1 MSSMLEQ
8 AIIEAEQLK
17 KVASRNAEQAILE
30 RYSQEIKEEMEN
42 LIEQDLGLG
51 GDAGVGLDMGMGG
64 EAKPQVDFEGAKA
77 DDDQV
82 PDQLEYAAF
91 DGMTIGETKYPEQ
104 GDLIEIN
111 LDSLSEYE
119 LNPEAGPTTRNLS
132 ESIEIDDSLLEQFI
146 NEEVDEAKL
155 IKPDEDDKDDKK
167 KKKGDK
173 KKESSCSEVHAGMT
187 HEEYLAEL
195 DDVSEAHCTPGH
207 RKAKKKK
214 TKKEAMEGGK
224 FRYEESLELDEDMLE
239 EMIKIDF
246 DPAAKEGNPFGTM
259 QERDEMNRLLA
270 KLKKQ
275 CDELNMKNESLSNK
289 NKKVLKENTEYKKN
303 FESAEATASDLNNKY
318 ASLLEKVKELKG
330 AFEESQ
336 LMNAKLVYTNKVLS
350 DEKLNVRQ
358 KNKIAESIENT
369 DSVNEAKI
377 VYETLVNTVE
387 SAPKRGP
394 ESLSEAVTRRKHPL
408 FIKGN
413 QTEAKPSDN
422 FANRMKRLAGLDM

>member
-51 GDAGVGLDMGMGG
+51 GGADAGLGGGLDMGMGG
-64 EAKPQVDFEGAKA
+64 GAKPQVDFEGAKA
-77 DDDQV
+77 DNDQV

-132 ESIEIDDSLLEQFI
+132 ESIEIDDSLLAEMLD
-146 NEEVDEAKL
+146 EEMVNN
-155 IKPDEDDKDDKK
+155 PDDKK
-167 KKKGDK
+167 PTNEKD
-173 KKESSCSEVHAGMT
+173 CSEVHAGMT
-187 HEEYLAEL
+187 HEVYLAEL
-195 DDVSEAHCTPGH
+195 DDVNEAHCTPGH
-207 RKAKKKK
+207 RKKK
-214 TKKEAMEGGK
+214 TKKEAVEDLK
-224 FRYEESLELDEDMLE
+224 TQLEEELELDEETLE
-239 EMIKIDF
+239 EMIKVDYRSV
-246 DPAAKEGNPFGTM
+246 KEGNPFGTT
-259 QERDEMNRLLA
+259 QERDEMNLILA
-270 KLKKQ
+270 DLKAQ
-275 CDELNMKNESLSNK
+275 CEELNMKNESLSNE
-289 NKKVLKENTEYKKN
+289 NKKVLKESAEYKKN
-303 FESAEATASDLNNKY
+303 FESAEATASDLNKKY

-387 SAPKRGP
+387 STSKRGP

-413 QTEAKPSDN
+413 QQEAKPSND
-422 FANRMKRLAGLDM
+422 FANRMKRLAGLDL

>member
-51 GDAGVGLDMGMGG
+51 GGDAGGALGGGLDMGMGG
-64 EAKPQVDFEGAKA
+64 AAKPQVDFEGAKA

-82 PDQLEYAAF
+82 PGQLEYAAF
-91 DGMTIGETKYPEQ
+91 DGLTIGETKYPEQ

-119 LNPEAGPTTRNLS
+119 LNPNMGPTTRNLS
-132 ESIEIDDSLLEQFI
+132 ESIEIDDSFLAEMLDEEMLELEEEALLSMGSKRENHCEQTHPGKTHEAYVKEMKA
-146 NEEVDEAKL
+146 NGEEVNEDHCYG
-155 IKPDEDDKDDKK
+155 KP
-167 KKKGDK
+167 
-173 KKESSCSEVHAGMT
+173 
-187 HEEYLAEL
+187 
-195 DDVSEAHCTPGH
+195 
-207 RKAKKKK
+207 
-214 TKKEAMEGGK
+214 KKEAMSGVK
-224 FRYEESLELDEDMLE
+224 MPHEESLELDEDVLE

-259 QERDEMNRLLA
+259 QERDEMNYLLA

-275 CDELNMKNESLSNK
+275 CEELNMKNESLSKK
-289 NKKVLKENTEYKKN
+289 NKKVLKENAEYKKN
-303 FESAEATASDLNNKY
+303 FESAEATSRDLNNKY
-318 ASLLEKVKELKG
+318 ASLLEKVQELRG

-358 KNKIAESIENT
+358 KNKIAESIERT

-387 SAPKRGP
+387 STSKRGP

-408 FIKGN
+408 FVKGN
-413 QTEAKPSDN
+413 QTEAKPSND
-422 FANRMKRLAGLDM
+422 FASRMKKLAGLDL

>member
-42 LIEQDLGLG
+42 LIEQDLGL
-51 GDAGVGLDMGMGG
+51 DADVGLGLGMDTG
-64 EAKPQVDFEGAKA
+64 AATPQVDFEGAKA
-77 DDDQV
+77 DNDQV

-91 DGMTIGETKYPEQ
+91 DGLTIGETKYPKE

-132 ESIEIDDSLLEQFI
+132 ESINIDDSLLEQFI
-146 NEEVDEAKL
+146 NEELEEIL
-155 IKPDEDDKDDKK
+155 LDKDKDKK
-167 KKKGDK
+167 KKKDDDDDDDDK
-173 KKESSCSEVHAGMT
+173 T
-187 HEEYLAEL
+187 
-195 DDVSEAHCTPGH
+195 EAHCGTGRH
-207 RKAKKKK
+207 E
-214 TKKEAMEGGK
+214 EAMPAMK
-224 FRYEESLELDEDMLE
+224 MQVEELELDEEKLE
-239 EMIKIDF
+239 EMMKIDF
-246 DPAAKEGNPFGTM
+246 KSVKVGNPFGTN
-259 QERDEMNRLLA
+259 QERDEMNLILA
-270 KLKKQ
+270 DLQKQ
-275 CDELNMKNESLSNK
+275 CEELNMKNESLSND
-289 NKKVLKENTEYKKN
+289 NQSLISENTEYKKN
-303 FESAEATASDLNNKY
+303 FESAEATSHDLNNKY

-358 KNKIAESIENT
+358 KNKIAESIEKT

-387 SAPKRGP
+387 STSKRGP

-408 FIKGN
+408 YIKGN
-413 QTEAKPSDN
+413 QQEAKPSDN
-422 FANRMKRLAGLDM
+422 FANRMKRLAGLDL

>member
-51 GDAGVGLDMGMGG
+51 GDAGGGLGGGLDMGMGT
-64 EAKPQVDFEGAKA
+64 EAKPEVDFEGAKA
-77 DDDQV
+77 DADQV

-91 DGMTIGETKYPEQ
+91 DGLTIGETKYPEQ

-132 ESIEIDDSLLEQFI
+132 ESIEIDDSLLFEMLDDDEVVDLEL
-146 NEEVDEAKL
+146 EEEKL
-155 IKPDEDDKDDKK
+155 VSKEDKK
-167 KKKGDK
+167 CPDCGKVHELG
-173 KKESSCSEVHAGMT
+173 ESNCNT
-187 HEEYLAEL
+187 RQEEAL
-195 DDVSEAHCTPGH
+195 
-207 RKAKKKK
+207 
-214 TKKEAMEGGK
+214 EGAIMQT
-224 FRYEESLELDEDMLE
+224 EELELDEETLE
-239 EMIKIDF
+239 EMIKVDYKSV
-246 DPAAKEGNPFGTM
+246 KEGNPFGTT
-259 QERDEMNRLLA
+259 QERDEMNLILA
-270 KLKKQ
+270 DLKAQ
-275 CDELNMKNESLSNK
+275 CEELNMKNESLSKK
-289 NKKVLKENTEYKKN
+289 NKKVLKENAEYKKN
-303 FESAEATASDLNNKY
+303 FESAEATSRDLNNKY

-358 KNKIAESIENT
+358 KNQIAESIEKT

-387 SAPKRGP
+387 STSKRMP

-408 FIKGN
+408 FIKRT
-413 QTEAKPSDN
+413 QTEAKPSND
-422 FANRMKRLAGLDM
+422 FASRMKKLAGLDL

>member
-1 MSSMLEQ
+1 MLEQ

-51 GDAGVGLDMGMGG
+51 DDLGAGLDMAA
-64 EAKPQVDFEGAKA
+64 EAKPEVDFEGAKT

-91 DGMTIGETKYPEQ
+91 DGLTIGETKYPEQ

-119 LNPEAGPTTRNLS
+119 LNPDMGPTTRNLS

-146 NEEVDEAKL
+146 NEELEEEMLVMTKG
-155 IKPDEDDKDDKK
+155 DEDKK
-167 KKKGDK
+167 EKCPKCGKKHDLE
-173 KKESSCSEVHAGMT
+173 ESSC
-187 HEEYLAEL
+187 
-195 DDVSEAHCTPGH
+195 DDHV
-207 RKAKKKK
+207 
-214 TKKEAMEGGK
+214 KEASPAAKMQVEQ
-224 FRYEESLELDEDMLE
+224 LELDQEALE
-239 EMIKIDF
+239 EMIKVDYK
-246 DPAAKEGNPFGTM
+246 AVKEGNPFGTTD
-259 QERDEMNRLLA
+259 ERDEMNLILA
-270 KLKKQ
+270 DLKAQ
-275 CDELNMKNESLSNK
+275 CEELNMKNESLSN
-289 NKKVLKENTEYKKN
+289 NNQNLINENAEYKKN
-303 FESAEATASDLNNKY
+303 FESAEATSRDLNNKY
-318 ASLLEKVKELKG
+318 ASLLEKVQELKG

-358 KNKIAESIENT
+358 KNKIAESIEKT

-408 FIKGN
+408 FVKGN
-413 QTEAKPSDN
+413 QEGKKPSND
-422 FANRMKRLAGLDM
+422 FANRMMRLAGIDK

>member
-51 GDAGVGLDMGMGG
+51 DDTGLAGLGAE

-146 NEEVDEAKL
+146 NEELEEEMLV
-155 IKPDEDDKDDKK
+155 DKDKK
-167 KKKGDK
+167 PTNEKH
-173 KKESSCSEVHAGMT
+173 CTEVHDGMT
-187 HEEYLAEL
+187 HEAYLAEL
-195 DDVSEAHCTPGH
+195 DDVSEAHCTPAH
-207 RKAKKKK
+207 RKKK
-214 TKKEAMEGGK
+214 TKKEAMAGMK
-224 FRYEESLELDEDMLE
+224 MQVEELELDEETLE
-239 EMIKIDF
+239 EMIKVDYRSV
-246 DPAAKEGNPFGTM
+246 KEGNPFGTT
-259 QERDEMNRLLA
+259 QERDEMNLILA
-270 KLKKQ
+270 DLKAQ
-275 CDELNMKNESLSNK
+275 CEELNMKNESLSNE
-289 NKKVLKENTEYKKN
+289 NKKVLKESAEYKKN

-350 DEKLNVRQ
+350 DDKLNVRQ

-387 SAPKRGP
+387 STSKRGP

-408 FIKGN
+408 VIKGN
-413 QTEAKPSDN
+413 QTEAKPSDD
-422 FANRMKRLAGLDM
+422 FASRMKRLAGLDL

>member
-1 MSSMLEQ
+1 MLEQ

-51 GDAGVGLDMGMGG
+51 GDAGGALGGGLDMGMGG
-64 EAKPQVDFEGAKA
+64 GAKPQVDFEGAKA

-132 ESIEIDDSLLEQFI
+132 ESIEIDDSLLDQII
-146 NEEVDEAKL
+146 NEELEEEMGTGL
-155 IKPDEDDKDDKK
+155 IDPDEKPTNEKMCEK
-167 KKKGDK
+167 
-173 KKESSCSEVHAGMT
+173 VHPEMT
-187 HEEYLAEL
+187 HEAYLAEL
-195 DDVSEAHCTPGH
+195 DDVSEAKCGTHE
-207 RKAKKKK
+207 
-214 TKKEAMEGGK
+214 EAMEGFK
-224 FRYEESLELDEDMLE
+224 AQLEEELELDEETLE
-239 EMIKIDF
+239 EMIKVDYKSV
-246 DPAAKEGNPFGTM
+246 KEGNPFGTT
-259 QERDEMNRLLA
+259 QERDEMNLILA
-270 KLKKQ
+270 DLKAQ
-275 CDELNMKNESLSNK
+275 CEELNMKNESLSNE
-289 NKKVLKENTEYKKN
+289 NKKVLKESAEYKKN

-387 SAPKRGP
+387 STSKRGP

-408 FIKGN
+408 FVKGN
-413 QTEAKPSDN
+413 QTEAKPSDD
-422 FANRMKRLAGLDM
+422 FASRMKKLAGLDL

>member
-51 GDAGVGLDMGMGG
+51 GDTGLGGGLDMGG

-77 DDDQV
+77 DNDQV

-111 LDSLSEYE
+111 LDSLSDYE
-119 LNPEAGPTTRNLS
+119 SNSEAGPTERNLS

-146 NEEVDEAKL
+146 NEELEEEMIIMAKDEGDKKEKTMCEMCGKVHEGKCGVDEASPAAKMQ
-155 IKPDEDDKDDKK
+155 
-167 KKKGDK
+167 
-173 KKESSCSEVHAGMT
+173 V
-187 HEEYLAEL
+187 EEEL
-195 DDVSEAHCTPGH
+195 D
-207 RKAKKKK
+207 
-214 TKKEAMEGGK
+214 
-224 FRYEESLELDEDMLE
+224 LDEDVLE
-239 EMIKIDF
+239 EMIKVDYDSVKI
-246 DPAAKEGNPFGTM
+246 GNPFGTT
-259 QERDEMNRLLA
+259 QERDEWNLILA

-275 CDELNMKNESLSNK
+275 CEELNMKNESLSND
-289 NKKVLKENTEYKKN
+289 NQNLINENAEYKKN
-303 FESAEATASDLNNKY
+303 FESAEATSRDLNNKY

-350 DEKLNVRQ
+350 DDKLNVRQ
-358 KNKIAESIENT
+358 KNKIAESIEKT

-387 SAPKRGP
+387 STSKRGP

-413 QTEAKPSDN
+413 QTEAKPSND
-422 FANRMKRLAGLDM
+422 FASRMKKLAGLDL

>member
-17 KVASRNAEQAILE
+17 KIAARNAEQVILE
-30 RYSQEIKEEMEN
+30 KYSKEIKGEMEN
-42 LIEQDLGLG
+42 LIEQELGLG
-51 GDAGVGLDMGMGG
+51 DPAGLGLGLGMDAGA
-64 EAKPQVDFEGAKA
+64 AKPEADFEGAKA
-77 DDDQV
+77 DNDQV

-91 DGMTIGETKYPEQ
+91 DGLTIGETKYPKE

-119 LNPEAGPTTRNLS
+119 LNPEAGPTARNLS
-132 ESIEIDDSLLEQFI
+132 ESIEIDDSLLKQFI
-146 NEEVDEAKL
+146 NEELEEELGTGLVD
-155 IKPDEDDKDDKK
+155 PDKK
-167 KKKGDK
+167 KK
-173 KKESSCSEVHAGMT
+173 ENSCSEVHAGMT

-195 DDVSEAHCTPGH
+195 DDVNEAHCTPGH

-275 CDELNMKNESLSNK
+275 CDELNMKNESLSKK
-289 NKKVLKENTEYKKN
+289 NKKVLKENAEYKKN

-413 QTEAKPSDN
+413 QTEAKPSDD
-422 FANRMKRLAGLDM
+422 FASRMKKLAGLDL

>member
-1 MSSMLEQ
+1 MLEQ

-42 LIEQDLGLG
+42 LIEQDLGLDA
-51 GDAGVGLDMGMGG
+51 DAGLGLGMDTG
-64 EAKPQVDFEGAKA
+64 AATPQVDFEGAKA
-77 DDDQV
+77 DNDQV

-91 DGMTIGETKYPEQ
+91 DGLTIGETKYPKE

-132 ESIEIDDSLLEQFI
+132 ESINIDDSLLEQFI
-146 NEEVDEAKL
+146 NEELEEIL
-155 IKPDEDDKDDKK
+155 LDKDKDKK
-167 KKKGDK
+167 KKKDDDDDDDDK
-173 KKESSCSEVHAGMT
+173 T
-187 HEEYLAEL
+187 
-195 DDVSEAHCTPGH
+195 EAHCGTGRH
-207 RKAKKKK
+207 E
-214 TKKEAMEGGK
+214 EAMPAMK
-224 FRYEESLELDEDMLE
+224 MQVEELELDEEKLE
-239 EMIKIDF
+239 EMMKIDF
-246 DPAAKEGNPFGTM
+246 KSVKVGNPFGTN
-259 QERDEMNRLLA
+259 QERDEMNLILA
-270 KLKKQ
+270 DLQKQ
-275 CDELNMKNESLSNK
+275 CEELNMKNESLSND
-289 NKKVLKENTEYKKN
+289 NQSLISENTEYKKN
-303 FESAEATASDLNNKY
+303 FESAEATSHDLNNKY

-358 KNKIAESIENT
+358 KNKIAESIEKT

-387 SAPKRGP
+387 STSKRGP

-408 FIKGN
+408 YIKGN
-413 QTEAKPSDN
+413 QQEAKPSDN
-422 FANRMKRLAGLDM
+422 FANRMKRLAGLDL

>member
-42 LIEQDLGLG
+42 LIEQDLGLDA
-51 GDAGVGLDMGMGG
+51 DAGLGLGMDTG
-64 EAKPQVDFEGAKA
+64 AATPQVDFEGAKA
-77 DDDQV
+77 DNDQV

-91 DGMTIGETKYPEQ
+91 DGLTIGETKYPKE

-132 ESIEIDDSLLEQFI
+132 ESINIDDSLLEQFI
-146 NEEVDEAKL
+146 NEELEEIL
-155 IKPDEDDKDDKK
+155 LDKDEDKK
-167 KKKGDK
+167 KKKDDDDDDDDK
-173 KKESSCSEVHAGMT
+173 T
-187 HEEYLAEL
+187 
-195 DDVSEAHCTPGH
+195 EAHCGTGRH
-207 RKAKKKK
+207 E
-214 TKKEAMEGGK
+214 EAMPAMK
-224 FRYEESLELDEDMLE
+224 MQVEELELDEEKLE
-239 EMIKIDF
+239 EMMKIDF
-246 DPAAKEGNPFGTM
+246 KSVKVGNPFGTN
-259 QERDEMNRLLA
+259 QERDEMNLILA
-270 KLKKQ
+270 DLQKQ
-275 CDELNMKNESLSNK
+275 CEELNMKNESLSND
-289 NKKVLKENTEYKKN
+289 NQSLISENTEYKKN
-303 FESAEATASDLNNKY
+303 FESAEATSHDLNNKY

-358 KNKIAESIENT
+358 KNKIAESIEKT

-387 SAPKRGP
+387 STSKRGP

-408 FIKGN
+408 YIKGN
-413 QTEAKPSDN
+413 QQEAKPSDN
-422 FANRMKRLAGLDM
+422 FANRMKRLAGLDL

>member
-1 MSSMLEQ
+1 MLEQ

-30 RYSQEIKEEMEN
+30 RYSQEIKEEMES

-51 GDAGVGLDMGMGG
+51 DTGLGGGLDMGG

-77 DDDQV
+77 DNDQV

-111 LDSLSEYE
+111 LDSLSDYE
-119 LNPEAGPTTRNLS
+119 SNSEAGPTERNLS

-146 NEEVDEAKL
+146 NEELEEEMLVMT
-155 IKPDEDDKDDKK
+155 
-167 KKKGDK
+167 KKGEECPECGK
-173 KKESSCSEVHAGMT
+173 VHEGSCTTGHQ
-187 HEEYLAEL
+187 EEAL
-195 DDVSEAHCTPGH
+195 DGAIMQV
-207 RKAKKKK
+207 
-214 TKKEAMEGGK
+214 
-224 FRYEESLELDEDMLE
+224 EEELELDEDVLE
-239 EMIKIDF
+239 EMIKVDYDSVKI
-246 DPAAKEGNPFGTM
+246 GNPFGTT
-259 QERDEMNRLLA
+259 QERDEWNLILA

-275 CDELNMKNESLSNK
+275 CEELNMKNESLSND
-289 NKKVLKENTEYKKN
+289 NQNLINENAEYKKN
-303 FESAEATASDLNNKY
+303 FESAEAKSQDLNKRY
-318 ASLLEKVKELKG
+318 ASLLEKVQELKG

-350 DEKLNVRQ
+350 DDKLNVRQ
-358 KNKIAESIENT
+358 KNKIAESIEKT
-369 DSVNEAKI
+369 ESVNEAKI

-387 SAPKRGP
+387 STSKKGP

-413 QTEAKPSDN
+413 QTEAKPSND
-422 FANRMKRLAGLDM
+422 FANRMKRLAGLDL

>member
-42 LIEQDLGLG
+42 LIEQDLGLDA
-51 GDAGVGLDMGMGG
+51 DAGLGLGMDTG
-64 EAKPQVDFEGAKA
+64 AATPQVDFEGAKA
-77 DDDQV
+77 DNDQV

-91 DGMTIGETKYPEQ
+91 DGLTIGETKYPKE

-132 ESIEIDDSLLEQFI
+132 ESINIDDSLLEQFI
-146 NEEVDEAKL
+146 NEELEEIL
-155 IKPDEDDKDDKK
+155 LDKDKDKK
-167 KKKGDK
+167 KKKDDDDDDDDK
-173 KKESSCSEVHAGMT
+173 T
-187 HEEYLAEL
+187 
-195 DDVSEAHCTPGH
+195 EAHCGTGRH
-207 RKAKKKK
+207 E
-214 TKKEAMEGGK
+214 EAMPAMK
-224 FRYEESLELDEDMLE
+224 MQVEELELDEEKLE
-239 EMIKIDF
+239 EMMKIDF
-246 DPAAKEGNPFGTM
+246 KSVKVGNPFGTN
-259 QERDEMNRLLA
+259 QERDEMNLILA
-270 KLKKQ
+270 DLQKQ
-275 CDELNMKNESLSNK
+275 CEELNMKNESLSND
-289 NKKVLKENTEYKKN
+289 NQSLISENTEYKKN
-303 FESAEATASDLNNKY
+303 FESAEATSHDLNNKY

-358 KNKIAESIENT
+358 KNKIAESIEKT

-387 SAPKRGP
+387 STSKRGP

-408 FIKGN
+408 YIKGN
-413 QTEAKPSDN
+413 QQEAKPSDN
-422 FANRMKRLAGLDM
+422 FANRMKRLAGLDL

>member
-51 GDAGVGLDMGMGG
+51 GDAGGGLGGGLDMGMGA

-91 DGMTIGETKYPEQ
+91 DGLTIGETKYPEQ

-146 NEEVDEAKL
+146 NEELEGELGTGL
-155 IKPDEDDKDDKK
+155 IKPDEDDKD
-167 KKKGDK
+167 KKKG
-173 KKESSCSEVHAGMT
+173 SSCSEVHAGMT

-214 TKKEAMEGGK
+214 TKKEAMSGTIMQA
-224 FRYEESLELDEDMLE
+224 EELELDEDVLE
-239 EMIKIDF
+239 EIIRIDF

-259 QERDEMNRLLA
+259 QERDEMNYLLA

-275 CDELNMKNESLSNK
+275 CDELNMKNESLSKK
-289 NKKVLKENTEYKKN
+289 NKKVLKENAEYKKN
-303 FESAEATASDLNNKY
+303 FESAEATSRDLNNKY

-358 KNKIAESIENT
+358 KNKIAESIEKT

-387 SAPKRGP
+387 STPKRGP

-408 FIKGN
+408 FVKGN

-422 FANRMKRLAGLDM
+422 FASRMKKLAGLDL

>member
-30 RYSQEIKEEMEN
+30 RYSQEIKEEMES

-51 GDAGVGLDMGMGG
+51 GDAGGGLGGGLDMGMGT
-64 EAKPQVDFEGAKA
+64 EVKPQVDFEGAKA
-77 DDDQV
+77 DDDKV

-146 NEEVDEAKL
+146 NEELEEEKLVSKEGEKCPKCNKVHGLDEAGCSV
-155 IKPDEDDKDDKK
+155 E
-167 KKKGDK
+167 
-173 KKESSCSEVHAGMT
+173 KE
-187 HEEYLAEL
+187 L
-195 DDVSEAHCTPGH
+195 
-207 RKAKKKK
+207 
-214 TKKEAMEGGK
+214 
-224 FRYEESLELDEDMLE
+224 EESEELELDEKTLE
-239 EMIKIDF
+239 EMIKVDYRSV
-246 DPAAKEGNPFGTM
+246 KEGNPFGTIE
-259 QERDEMNRLLA
+259 ERDEMNLILA
-270 KLKKQ
+270 DLKAQ
-275 CDELNMKNESLSNK
+275 CEELNMKNESLSKK
-289 NKKVLKENTEYKKN
+289 NKKVLKENAEYKKN
-303 FESAEATASDLNNKY
+303 FESAEATSRDLNNKY

-358 KNKIAESIENT
+358 KNQIAESIEKT
-369 DSVNEAKI
+369 DSVSEAKI

-387 SAPKRGP
+387 STSKRMP

-408 FIKGN
+408 FIKGT
-413 QTEAKPSDN
+413 QTEAKPSND
-422 FANRMKRLAGLDM
+422 FASRMKKLAGLDL